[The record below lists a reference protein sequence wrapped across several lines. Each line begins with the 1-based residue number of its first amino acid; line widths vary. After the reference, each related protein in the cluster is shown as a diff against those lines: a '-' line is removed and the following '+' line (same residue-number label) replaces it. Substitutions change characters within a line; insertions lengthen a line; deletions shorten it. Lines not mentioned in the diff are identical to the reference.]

1 MSRRRRRS
9 GRRSKTLTLSSNDAD
24 WAVLRE
30 KAARRGLSISR
41 YVEGLVLGND
51 WEVRDGPALVLHPR
65 EQREMLQTV
74 RELRSLLGDRPEAP
88 SFIEDLQTRIAL
100 LFDEWS
106 ISMLDSGR
114 REALRALLVRRLGPE
129 NAERVVERA
138 VALAEAPAAPGSAET
153 HTRPE
158 PEPPRDRDSGF

>member
-9 GRRSKTLTLSSNDAD
+9 ARRSKTLTLSSNDAD

-30 KAARRGLSISR
+30 KAARRRLSISR
-41 YVEGLVLGND
+41 YVEMLVLGSD
-51 WEVRDGPALVLHPR
+51 WEVRDGPALALAKR

-100 LFDEWS
+100 LFDEWA
-106 ISMLDSGR
+106 ISMVDSGR
-114 REALRALLVRRLGPE
+114 REALRALLVTRLGPE
-129 NAERVVERA
+129 NAERVVERT
-138 VALAEAPAAPGSAET
+138 VALAEAPARMEETDARPG
-153 HTRPE
+153 PD
-158 PEPPRDRDSGF
+158 PPRERGSRF